1 MGWIIFWC
9 ILALLMVVLLM
20 PLRIAFSVEG
30 KQWSVSV
37 SYGFFR
43 ILRLP
48 KPPEPIEELPVS
60 EESAHAEETDSQPAQ
75 EETEPPA
82 EESENA
88 EKEPQEPVVESE
100 DVEEESQ
107 GPVEEQTE
115 DTSDAEDIL
124 PEDYPDP
131 DCSENADIPE
141 EAAEQEKKPKKKSF
155 FQRLKPSG
163 LSDILALV
171 KDGFA
176 SISPPLRLL
185 AHHLHFIKLRVL
197 VNIATEDAAK
207 TAITYGA
214 VSSSAFWLL
223 GQLQTVFD
231 IRPEQFSIRSNFFG
245 TKTDFSVSGELRATP
260 ITLLTVV
267 LGIGIRFLV
276 RTWLR
281 FRREDKAQKAHE
293 KAQQSAA
300 QTSAA

>member
-48 KPPEPIEELPVS
+48 KPPEPLEELPVS
-60 EESAHAEETDSQPAQ
+60 EISAQKETESQPVQ
-75 EETEPPA
+75 EEIEPPA
-82 EESENA
+82 EESEDA
-88 EKEPQEPVVESE
+88 EEEPQEPIVEQA
-100 DVEEESQ
+100 EE
-107 GPVEEQTE
+107 
-115 DTSDAEDIL
+115 TSDAEDIL

-171 KDGFA
+171 KDGLA

-231 IRPEQFSIRSNFFG
+231 IRPDQFSIRSNFFG

-281 FRREDKAQKAHE
+281 FRREDKAQKALE

>member
-48 KPPEPIEELPVS
+48 KPPEPLEELPVS
-60 EESAHAEETDSQPAQ
+60 EDSTQEETESQPAQ

-88 EKEPQEPVVESE
+88 EEKPQE
-100 DVEEESQ
+100 
-107 GPVEEQTE
+107 PVEEQTE

-171 KDGFA
+171 KDGLA

-281 FRREDKAQKAHE
+281 FRREDKAQKALE